1 MNRIKAFAK
10 FVVNRIR
17 AEIAEG
23 KRYKETRDQIQAKFC
38 NGCQEGHV
46 CINTSGWC
54 PYEEQVEQT
63 VREELEKDV
72 Q

>member
-23 KRYKETRDQIQAKFC
+23 KRYNETRDRIQSKFC
-38 NGCQEGHV
+38 NGCQEGKV
-46 CINTSGWC
+46 CLDTSGWC
-54 PYEEQVEQT
+54 PYEDQVEQA
-63 VREELEKDV
+63 VREAIDGTN
-72 Q
+72 